1 MIRFEQVVFRYNTA
15 GDGLN
20 RLNLKVGP
28 GLTLLVGPN
37 GAGKSTLLRL
47 AAGVQ
52 KPDSGSIFLD
62 DLNLWVEEESS
73 RRRMTYLPD
82 HADLTPYATVLEVL
96 RLVCR
101 IRGEGRDAAMNG
113 LETVGLGKLGGRS
126 IRELSFG
133 QRRRAILAAAM
144 IGDPHILLLDEPLD
158 GMDREMRDLILGWI
172 EERHQAGATI
182 LLSSHE
188 IEIFHPLADN
198 VLGLVAGELAACL
211 SRPDRATLEELA
223 RGTHSP

>member
-20 RLNLKVGP
+20 RLDLKVGP

-47 AAGVQ
+47 AAGIQ
-52 KPDSGSIFLD
+52 KPDSGSIFID

-73 RRRMTYLPD
+73 RRNLTYLPD
-82 HADLTPYATVLEVL
+82 HADLTPYATVIEVL

-101 IRGEGRDAAMNG
+101 IRRIDREAAVSG
-113 LETVGLGKLGGRS
+113 LEAVGLGKLGGRS

-133 QRRRAILAAAM
+133 QRRRAMLAAVM
-144 IGDPHILLLDEPLD
+144 IGDPHVLLLDEPLD

-172 EERHQAGATI
+172 EERHLAGATI

-188 IEIFHPLADN
+188 IETFHPMAEN
-198 VLGLVAGELAACL
+198 VLGLRDGRVAAFI
-211 SRPDRATLEELA
+211 SRPDRTTLEELA
-223 RGTHSP
+223 RGVHSE